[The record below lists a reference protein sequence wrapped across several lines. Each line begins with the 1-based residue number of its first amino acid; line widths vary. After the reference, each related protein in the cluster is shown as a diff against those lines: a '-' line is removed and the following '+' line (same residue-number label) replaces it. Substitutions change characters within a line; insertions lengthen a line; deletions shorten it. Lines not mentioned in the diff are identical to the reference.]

1 MNHPFRLVACQV
13 VFGKLSAEAIVPSNF
28 DERLNRSRS
37 ENTLERPSLSRATV
51 GIFFDQAVD
60 TGVVVGFRVVFSVA
74 SVFTGDESDE
84 TSV

>member
-1 MNHPFRLVACQV
+1 MNHLFGLVTRQV
-13 VFGKLSAEAIVPSNF
+13 VLGEFSAETIIPGNF
-28 DERLNRSRS
+28 DERLNRSWS
-37 ENTLERPSLSRATV
+37 ENTFKGPKLSRTTV

-60 TGVVVGFRVVFSVA
+60 TGVVVGFRVVFSVS